1 MSKLDELKQYLRPG
15 KVYRRAYLKQ
25 WSTSVDRH
33 LKQLQQDGT
42 LRKLSGGLYY
52 CPKKTAFGYAPP
64 EDKELV
70 RAFLKDDRFLL
81 SDYNAYNS
89 LGVGTTQLYNE
100 TIVYNHKRHGKFELN
115 GRVFDFRVKP
125 YIPESLSPEF
135 LVTDLVDNLE
145 KLAEDMESV
154 LSQIKANAAL
164 FDGDRLTT
172 TVRAYGSVSTKKF
185 FAEVLGDRT
194 LVNAA

>member
-1 MSKLDELKQYLRPG
+1 MSKLNELKQRLHPG

-33 LKQLQQDGT
+33 LKQLQSDGT
-42 LRKLSGGLYY
+42 LRKLSGGLYH

-70 RAFLKDDRFLL
+70 RAFLKDDHFLL
-81 SDYNAYNS
+81 TNYNVYNS

-115 GRVFDFRVKP
+115 GRVFDFRVKL

-135 LVTDLVDNLE
+135 LVVDLVDNLE
-145 KLAEDMESV
+145 QLAEEKKSV
-154 LSQIKANAAL
+154 LSQVEAMVSS
-164 FDGDRLTT
+164 FDSSSLTT
-172 TVRAYGSVSTKKF
+172 TIRNYGNVSTKKF
-185 FAEVLGDRT
+185 FAEVLGDKT

>member
-1 MSKLDELKQYLRPG
+1 MSKLDELKQRLHPG

-42 LRKLSGGLYY
+42 LRKLSGGLYH

-70 RAFLKDDRFLL
+70 RAFLKDERFLL
-81 SDYNAYNS
+81 MNYNAYNS
-89 LGVGTTQLYNE
+89 LCVGTTQLYNK

-115 GRVFDFRVKP
+115 GRVFDFRVKQ

-135 LVTDLVDNLE
+135 LVIDLVDNLE
-145 KLAEDMESV
+145 QLAEDTESV
-154 LSQIKANAAL
+154 LRQVEAMISSFNSSN
-164 FDGDRLTT
+164 LTT
-172 TVRAYGSVSTKKF
+172 IVRNYGNVSTRKF

-194 LVNAA
+194 LVDAA

>member
-1 MSKLDELKQYLRPG
+1 M
-15 KVYRRAYLKQ
+15 
-25 WSTSVDRH
+25 
-33 LKQLQQDGT
+33 
-42 LRKLSGGLYY
+42 RKLSGGLYH

-81 SDYNAYNS
+81 TNYNVYNS

-135 LVTDLVDNLE
+135 LVVDLVDNLE
-145 KLAEDMESV
+145 QLAEEKKSV
-154 LSQIKANAAL
+154 LSQVEAMVSS
-164 FDGDRLTT
+164 FDSSSLTT
-172 TVRAYGSVSTKKF
+172 TIRNYGNVSTKKF
-185 FAEVLGDRT
+185 FAEVLGDKT